1 MKINKLK
8 IIKLIML
15 IALIFITNYLCD
27 SCLKDEKKKDYYDKI
42 EYQYIAIINNEEVVA
57 NYCNVNGSKQTYCK
71 FNDYTYYN
79 VPFKKVE
86 KNRIKNYYF
95 KIFEMFIHLIKATI
109 IFLIIIYSVALTL
122 KEKEI

>member
-1 MKINKLK
+1 MKIDKLK
-8 IIKLIML
+8 IIILITL

-57 NYCNVNGSKQTYCK
+57 NYCSLERAFCK
-71 FNDYTYYN
+71 YNDYTYYN

-109 IFLIIIYSVALTL
+109 IFLIIILSVGLTL
-122 KEKEI
+122 EEKEF

>member
-1 MKINKLK
+1 MKIDKLK

-27 SCLKDEKKKDYYDKI
+27 SYLKDEKKKDYYDKI

-57 NYCNVNGSKQTYCK
+57 NYCSLERAFCK
-71 FNDYTYYN
+71 YNDYTYYN

-95 KIFEMFIHLIKATI
+95 KIFEMFIYLIKATI
-109 IFLIIIYSVALTL
+109 IFLITIYSVALTL
-122 KEKEI
+122 EEKEF

>member
-1 MKINKLK
+1 
-8 IIKLIML
+8 ML

-27 SCLKDEKKKDYYDKI
+27 SLLEAEKKKDYYDKI

-57 NYCNVNGSKQTYCK
+57 NYCEVNSSKNTYCK

-79 VPFKKVE
+79 LPFKEVE

-95 KIFEMFIHLIKATI
+95 KIFEPCIHIIKATI
-109 IFLIIIYSVALTL
+109 IFLIGILIIVLAL
-122 KEKEI
+122 EKEI

>member
-1 MKINKLK
+1 MKINKLE
-8 IIKLIML
+8 IIILIML
-15 IALIFITNYLCD
+15 IALIFITNYLFD
-27 SCLKDEKKKDYYDKI
+27 LLLENEKKKNYYDKI

-57 NYCNVNGSKQTYCK
+57 DYCGVNGSKNTYCK
-71 FNDYTYYN
+71 FNDYTHYN

-95 KIFEMFIHLIKATI
+95 KIFEMFIYLIKATI
-109 IFLIIIYSVALTL
+109 IFLITIYSVALTL

>member
-1 MKINKLK
+1 MKIDKLK

-27 SCLKDEKKKDYYDKI
+27 SYLKDEKKKDYYDKI

-57 NYCNVNGSKQTYCK
+57 NYCSLERAFCK
-71 FNDYTYYN
+71 YNNYTYYN

-95 KIFEMFIHLIKATI
+95 KIFEMFIYLIKATI
-109 IFLIIIYSVALTL
+109 IFLITIYSVALTL
-122 KEKEI
+122 EEKEF